1 MTDANEHV
9 AQSVETLA
17 GLRARTEDS
26 VSVHQRRIENVTTL
40 VGQPR
45 SIYVV
50 LAVVATWVVA
60 NLVAPSLGMRAFD
73 PPPFSWLQGVVGLA
87 ALVVATM
94 VLTTQN
100 RQTRHAEQRAHLDL
114 LVNLLAEQKVA
125 KLVALLEELRR
136 DLPTVRDRVDPVA
149 DIMQEAVDPNAV
161 LTALE
166 QTEEP
171 RTEAP
176 K

>member
-1 MTDANEHV
+1 MTDASEHV
-9 AQSVETLA
+9 AQSVETVA
-17 GLRARTEDS
+17 GLRARTADS
-26 VSVHQRRIENVTTL
+26 VGAHQRRIENVTTL

-50 LAVVATWVVA
+50 LAIVTTWILA
-60 NLVAPSLGMRAFD
+60 NLVAPSLGMRALD
-73 PPPFSWLQGVVGLA
+73 PPPFTWLQGVVGLA

-125 KLVALLEELRR
+125 KLIALIEELRR
-136 DLPTVRDRVDPVA
+136 DLPTVKDRVDPVA

-171 RTEAP
+171 RSEGS